1 VDAGD
6 IGAGHTVTALYEIT
20 PVGSGADM
28 VDPLRYGTK
37 AVPAVPAAGD
47 EIAFLKMR
55 YKLPDASVS
64 QLLQVPVTPSVV
76 YGDID
81 AVSPDM
87 KFATAVA
94 AFGQKL
100 KGSKYAAGMSW
111 SDIAMLAQMGRGSDE
126 SGYRAEFMGLIK
138 TASLL
143 KPDEVAKPDVVPAQ

>member
-1 VDAGD
+1 M
-6 IGAGHTVTALYEIT
+6 TAIYEIT
-20 PVGSGADM
+20 PVGSGAEL
-28 VDPLRYGTK
+28 VDPLRYGGEGAT
-37 AVPAVPAAGD
+37 AAPTAGTGD

-64 QLLQVPVTPSVV
+64 QLLEVPVTPSVV

-87 KFATAVA
+87 KFAAAVA

-111 SDIAMLAQMGRGSDE
+111 GDIAMLAQTGRGVDE

-143 KPDEVAKPDVVPAQ
+143 KPDAAPAQ